1 MNDTQA
7 GEGAGGLL
15 RPWWRG
21 AVIYEVYPRS
31 FCDSKGDGIGDLAG
45 ITGRLRYV
53 ADLGVDAI
61 WIPPFYKS
69 PMKDFGYDVED
80 FYGIDPSFGNFDDF
94 ENLVDEAHRLGLK
107 VIVDQ
112 IYSHTSDQCQWFRES
127 RRSRSGN
134 KADWYVWADAKPDG
148 SQPNNWRSMFSGPAW
163 TWDDGRKQY
172 YMNNFLPEQPD
183 LNLHNPE
190 VRKALLDVSRFWL
203 DKGVDGF
210 RLDAT
215 NHYLHDPLLRDNPG
229 PETDPGNETGTP
241 ADTVLYSESQ
251 PGTIEFLR
259 EIRATLD
266 EYPDRFSV
274 AEVGGRNALQDM
286 ADFTR
291 GDDLINTAYGFTFLD
306 LKELSAPA
314 IRQAVEFFQSR
325 NGSWPSWTFNNH
337 DCPRVVS
344 RWGSGHDPV
353 QLPKTLLALLLAL
366 RGTVFLYQGE
376 ELGLPQADLSLEQLK
391 DPEAIAN
398 WPDTL
403 GRDGARTPMPWRG
416 RDKGGGW
423 VDDPWMPLDDAHYA
437 LCVERQREDPDS
449 TLNFCRRLL
458 RFRKRHPAFVEGSI
472 EFGESP
478 DDVLAFIRA
487 CPAESLLCVFNLGTT
502 EVHWQPEIEGKEE
515 VGGFQLSIGGVNAL
529 NPSLLPPLGA
539 YVSRLR

>member
-1 MNDTQA
+1 M
-7 GEGAGGLL
+7 
-15 RPWWRG
+15 
-21 AVIYEVYPRS
+21 
-31 FCDSKGDGIGDLAG
+31 
-45 ITGRLRYV
+45 
-53 ADLGVDAI
+53 
-61 WIPPFYKS
+61 
-69 PMKDFGYDVED
+69 
-80 FYGIDPSFGNFDDF
+80 
-94 ENLVDEAHRLGLK
+94 
-107 VIVDQ
+107 
-112 IYSHTSDQCQWFRES
+112 
-127 RRSRSGN
+127 
-134 KADWYVWADAKPDG
+134 
-148 SQPNNWRSMFSGPAW
+148 
-163 TWDDGRKQY
+163 
-172 YMNNFLPEQPD
+172 
-183 LNLHNPE
+183 
-190 VRKALLDVSRFWL
+190 
-203 DKGVDGF
+203 
-210 RLDAT
+210 
-215 NHYLHDPLLRDNPG
+215 
-229 PETDPGNETGTP
+229 
-241 ADTVLYSESQ
+241 
-251 PGTIEFLR
+251 
-259 EIRATLD
+259 
-266 EYPDRFSV
+266 
-274 AEVGGRNALQDM
+274 
-286 ADFTR
+286 
-291 GDDLINTAYGFTFLD
+291 
-306 LKELSAPA
+306 
-314 IRQAVEFFQSR
+314 
-325 NGSWPSWTFNNH
+325 
-337 DCPRVVS
+337 S

-472 EFGESP
+472 EFVESP